1 MGGPGSGRKKLPK
14 RIMKDAIDTIEVDK
28 IIKRLQEWSKG
39 EEVICPLCGERTGK
53 RTADTV
59 ALQSAIELLN
69 RRLGKPVQRH
79 EVDITETIQL
89 SADQVLRL
97 LQRYQLAEAEF
108 KQLPG
113 GEDASEEQTTI
124 QVNEGGL

>member
-39 EEVICPLCGERTGK
+39 EEVICPFCGERTGK

-108 KQLPG
+108 KELPG
-113 GEDASEEQTTI
+113 GEDASKEQSSI
-124 QVNEGGL
+124 QEDEGNL